1 MTAPVPQ
8 PCRAWRLKLAAA
20 HPADL
25 EPSERAALEAHL
37 ATCAACAAVYATYA
51 RMDAAVQGLPTP
63 APLEDLPP
71 KLLALWAAEDQQAE
85 YTPVPLARKERAM
98 RPNTLDTAPIIPE
111 LPAPR
116 RRSRR
121 LVSGFTAL
129 AAVLVIA
136 LLTVALLAS
145 RLHNSPG
152 GSTGTPGAASPTPA
166 ATVSG
171 TPSGPAGG
179 IPIQVYFSKVGQT
192 DVNAVFPLERY
203 ALSTADLEAFSIQ
216 LLIAGPTPTERS
228 AGYFSELNS
237 LFTGPSSGCDAS
249 NPTIGGPDFILKL
262 NTKGNT
268 PEQGTATL
276 QFCRP
281 TSSPG
286 VDADGRVKAEIT
298 ATLEQFSSIKKVVI
312 LLQNGQCFGDESS
325 ANLCLR

>member
-8 PCRAWRLKLAAA
+8 PCQQWRLKLAAA

-25 EPSERAALEAHL
+25 EPAERAALEAHL
-37 ATCAACAAVYATYA
+37 ATCAACAAVYAAYA
-51 RMDAAVQGLPTP
+51 RMDAAVQRLPTP
-63 APLEDLPP
+63 APLEDVPP
-71 KLLALWAAEDQQAE
+71 KLLALWAAEDQQAQP
-85 YTPVPLARKERAM
+85 TPVPLARKERAM
-98 RPNTLDTAPIIPE
+98 RSNTVDTAPIFPDA
-111 LPAPR
+111 PAPR

-121 LVSGFTAL
+121 LVSGVTAL
-129 AAVLVIA
+129 AAVVVIA

-145 RLHNSPG
+145 RFNTPH
-152 GSTGTPGAASPTPA
+152 TGPTANPGAASPTPA
-166 ATVSG
+166 VTASG

-192 DVNAVFPLERY
+192 DVSAVFPLARY
-203 ALSTADLEAFSIQ
+203 VSSTADLEAFSIQ

-228 AGYFSELNS
+228 EGYFSELNG

-249 NPTIGGPDFILKL
+249 NPTIGGPDFTLKL
-262 NTKGNT
+262 DTKGTT

-276 QFCRP
+276 RFCRP

-286 VDADGRVKAEIT
+286 VGTDGRVKAEIT

-312 LLQNGQCFGDESS
+312 LLQNGQCFGDESG